1 MKKMAFIIGILAVVL
16 VGAFVYAGFHPSNS
30 FTHEN
35 GRFTGCMVEK
45 FADILELSTQQKKE
59 LVQIVEEVR
68 SKHQEMRPL
77 HAEVKKEMID
87 ELRNQEIDREKLD
100 LMYSN
105 AKLRFDEMYDLLV
118 SRLLEFHKTLT
129 SEQKEKLVAEM
140 EKHHERRRRFHPRWK
155 DES

>member
-1 MKKMAFIIGILAVVL
+1 MKKIAFLIGILAVVL
-16 VGAFVYAGFHPSNS
+16 VGAFVYAGFHPSSS
-30 FTHEN
+30 FTH

-45 FADILELSTQQKKE
+45 FADKLELSTQQKEE

-77 HAEVKKEMID
+77 HAEAKKEMIG
-87 ELRNQEIDREKLD
+87 ELRNPEIDRKKLD

-105 AKLRFDEMYDLLV
+105 TKRRFDEMYDLLV
-118 SRLLEFHKTLT
+118 SRFLEFHKTLT
-129 SEQKEKLVAEM
+129 PEQKEKLVAEM
-140 EKHHERRRRFHPRWK
+140 EKHHERHRRFHPRWH

>member
-1 MKKMAFIIGILAVVL
+1 MHVSIIVANKRCTPFQLYGTFFPPIIRPKCL
-16 VGAFVYAGFHPSNS
+16 
-30 FTHEN
+30 
-35 GRFTGCMVEK
+35 
-45 FADILELSTQQKKE
+45 QKE
-59 LVQIVEEVR
+59 IQWPLNALLR
-68 SKHQEMRPL
+68 LMRPL

-118 SRLLEFHKTLT
+118 SRFLEFHKTLT